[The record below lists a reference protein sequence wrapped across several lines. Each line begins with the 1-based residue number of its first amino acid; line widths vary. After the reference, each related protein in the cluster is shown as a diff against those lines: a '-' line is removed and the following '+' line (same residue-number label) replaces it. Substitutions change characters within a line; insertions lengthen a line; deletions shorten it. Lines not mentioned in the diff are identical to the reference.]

1 MKISD
6 KLEKIEETVSI
17 QMYDNGFL
25 FEVQGRNHE
34 DEWST
39 VKILCNDLAEVS
51 NLLTEATTLPR
62 S

>member
-6 KLEKIEETVSI
+6 KLSKIEEAVSI

-25 FEVQGRNHE
+25 FEVQGRNID

-39 VKILCNDLAEVS
+39 VKILCSDLAEVS
-51 NLLTEATTLPR
+51 KLLTEATTLPR